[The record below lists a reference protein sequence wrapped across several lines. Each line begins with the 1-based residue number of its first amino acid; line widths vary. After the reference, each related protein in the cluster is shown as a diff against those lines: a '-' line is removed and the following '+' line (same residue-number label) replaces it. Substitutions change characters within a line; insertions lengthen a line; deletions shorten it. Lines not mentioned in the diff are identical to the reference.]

1 MTQPEILATV
11 SAPPPYLSLK
21 VGKAP
26 KTGSRSQG
34 YLHYRILTDTAQQQL
49 YITLIGNDG
58 DGCYSK
64 EIVPFD
70 KIEQCLHGIDT
81 SKPIASKRFQPAFI
95 GKSANNAGFLAAI
108 LRAELLLAPA
118 PDAVHQHTVQP
129 DWPARKTALLA
140 LAPQAEPYQPEPP
153 KPRIRSTFTVP
164 DRPHDNKPSNVPQS
178 PTESPIPSVGTEL
191 AAESLEGTPTADD
204 ASGAGPDA
212 ELDDAEMECLQRS
225 ALGIDRP
232 GQSDEEDIDLNSTAA
247 KDKPSSKKQRSD
259 KHVQSH
265 TPEKRS

>member
-1 MTQPEILATV
+1 MTQPETLTST
-11 SAPPPYLSLK
+11 SAPPTYLSLK
-21 VGKAP
+21 VGQAP

-70 KIEQCLHGIDT
+70 KIEQCLHGIDLE
-81 SKPIASKRFQPAFI
+81 KPIASKRFQPAFI

-108 LRAELLLAPA
+108 LRAESLLAPA

-129 DWPARKTALLA
+129 DWPAWKTTLLA

-153 KPRIRSTFTVP
+153 KPRIRSTTPVP
-164 DRPHDNKPSNVPQS
+164 DSPHENKRSSVTQS
-178 PTESPIPSVGTEL
+178 PTQSFISSVGAEL
-191 AAESLEGTPTADD
+191 AAESLEGSPIAHD
-204 ASGAGPDA
+204 ASGAGLDA
-212 ELDDAEMECLQRS
+212 ELDDAEMDCLQRS
-225 ALGIDRP
+225 AFGLDHA
-232 GQSDEEDIDLNSTAA
+232 GQPDEEDIDLNSTAA
-247 KDKPSSKKQRSD
+247 KGKPSSKKPRTNQRVPSR
-259 KHVQSH
+259 
-265 TPEKRS
+265 TAEKRS

>member
-1 MTQPEILATV
+1 MTQPETLTST
-11 SAPPPYLSLK
+11 SAPPAYLSLK
-21 VGKAP
+21 VGQAV

-34 YLHYRILTDTAQQQL
+34 YVHYRILTDTAQQQL

-108 LRAELLLAPA
+108 LRAECLLAPA

-129 DWPARKTALLA
+129 DWPAWKTALLTLA
-140 LAPQAEPYQPEPP
+140 LKAEPYQPEPP
-153 KPRIRSTFTVP
+153 KPRIRSTTPVP
-164 DRPHDNKPSNVPQS
+164 DSSHDHKPFIVQHNPA
-178 PTESPIPSVGTEL
+178 ESPIPSVRAEL
-191 AAESLEGTPTADD
+191 AAEILEGTPTAH
-204 ASGAGPDA
+204 APSGAGLDA

-225 ALGIDRP
+225 ALGADGTGQPDEEDVDLNSPAATVKLASKKPRP
-232 GQSDEEDIDLNSTAA
+232 GQRAQARTA
-247 KDKPSSKKQRSD
+247 
-259 KHVQSH
+259 
-265 TPEKRS
+265 EKRS